1 MEFTMKIEK
10 LKPFLQKHWENAGF
24 SMPTAVQ
31 EQTYSLIMSGHD
43 VIAESPTGT
52 GKTLAYLLPLLDK
65 IDPSNKN
72 IQVVVLASSRE
83 LVMQIFDVA
92 SAWCKGGD
100 VKVASFIGGVAM
112 DRQLDK
118 LKKKPQL
125 VVGTPG
131 RVDELIIRKKM
142 KMHEVKAVVLDEGDY
157 LLQAEHVPT
166 ISRILKSTLKDR
178 QVLLFSATL
187 PKETQEIAQTWMEAA
202 ALIHI
207 GREDNQVSHV
217 YLTCDKRDKITVLE
231 KLVKGAN
238 VRALA
243 FSNDIG
249 NMTVLVDKL
258 HFRQV
263 GLRMIHGDS
272 KKEEREAAIKG
283 FRAGEYPLL
292 MATDVA
298 ARGLDIAGL
307 EYVINMDV
315 PDAGSKYIHRAGRTG
330 RQGARGMV
338 ITIVSPEQIRDLKRI
353 AKGLELTIQSARL
366 YKGEIVLDEEE
377 KMTHK
382 SNASSKQ

>member
-1 MEFTMKIEK
+1 MIIEN

-31 EQTYSLIMSGHD
+31 EQTFPLVMSGRD

-52 GKTLAYLLPLLDK
+52 GKTLAYMLPCLER
-65 IDPSNKN
+65 IDASDKN

-83 LVMQIFDVA
+83 LVMQIFEVA
-92 SAWCKGGD
+92 SAWCKGSD

-118 LKKKPQL
+118 LKKKPQF

-131 RVDELIIRKKM
+131 RIDELVQRRKM
-142 KMHEVKAVVLDEGDY
+142 KMHAVKTMVLDEGDY

-166 ISRILKSTLKDR
+166 ITRILKSTLKDR
-178 QVLLFSATL
+178 QLLLFSATL
-187 PKETQEIAQTWMEAA
+187 PNETREIAQSWMTEAEVVQ
-202 ALIHI
+202 IR
-207 GREDNQVSHV
+207 REANSVTHA
-217 YLTCDKRDKITVLE
+217 YLTCDKRDKISLLE
-231 KLVKGAN
+231 KLVKGAQI
-238 VRALA
+238 RALA

-258 HFRQV
+258 LYRKV
-263 GLRMIHGDS
+263 GLAMIHGDS

-283 FRAGEYPLL
+283 FRAGDYSLL

-315 PDAGSKYIHRAGRTG
+315 PDASSKYIHRAGRTG
-330 RQGARGMV
+330 RQGAEGMV
-338 ITIVSPEQIRDLKRI
+338 VSIVTPQEVRDLKRI
-353 AKGLELTIQSARL
+353 AKTLEIPLKPARL
-366 YKGEIVLDEEE
+366 YRGAIVLEEAE
-377 KMTHK
+377 KITHK
-382 SNASSKQ
+382 SHISSKQ